1 MKKTLRIFMGFT
13 LLFLIF
19 GCNGSSDGPSGDEV
33 IINVGGRTITL
44 RRFNERVKRS
54 FPGADAGTAL
64 RKAVAA
70 DMIEEE
76 LVLGEADRLGIT
88 VDGDE
93 LRKEEV
99 RLKEEAGPGGKGDG
113 TGFFDDIRAAYG
125 SVGAWREALKR
136 RLIIQK
142 TTEMVTGGEVR
153 IKKGEALKFYR
164 THKKDYSEPEKVRAR
179 MIVVSTEEEAGKV
192 RKGLTK
198 KNFAEVAKKVSLGPE
213 AGKGGDLGFF
223 ARGEMPEE
231 FEKAVFNLK
240 PGEISPIVKTEYGY
254 HILLLES
261 KKHARHIGFKE
272 ARDDINGKL
281 RRLTRER
288 RFHVWMNSLKKKT
301 VIEVREEFL

>member
-1 MKKTLRIFMGFT
+1 MGFT
-13 LLFLIF
+13 LAVLIF
-19 GCNGSSDGPSGDEV
+19 GCNGAVDGPSGDEV
-33 IINVGGRTITL
+33 IINVGGRAITL

-54 FPGADAGTAL
+54 FPGADAGIAL

-88 VDGDE
+88 IDGDE
-93 LRKEEV
+93 LK
-99 RLKEEAGPGGKGDG
+99 KEEARLREEAGSGGKGG
-113 TGFFDDIRAAYG
+113 GEGFFEDIRLAYG

-142 TTEMVTGGEVR
+142 AMEMVTGGEVR
-153 IKKGEALKFYR
+153 IKKGEAMKFYR
-164 THKKDYSEPEKVRAR
+164 GHKKDYSEPEKVRAR
-179 MIVVSTEEEAGKV
+179 MIVVSTEEEAEKV

-213 AGKGGDLGFF
+213 AKNGGDLGLF

-231 FEKAVFNLK
+231 FEKAVFSLK
-240 PGEISPIVKTEYGY
+240 PGEISSIVKTEYGY

-261 KKHARHIGFKE
+261 KKHTRHIGFKE
-272 ARDDINGKL
+272 ARDDINDKL
-281 RRLTRER
+281 RRLKRER
-288 RFHVWMNSLKKKT
+288 RFHIWMNSLKKKT